1 MSDSLR
7 LLYAGTPQF
16 AVPAL
21 QALSRSDHHVV
32 GVLTRPDKP
41 AGRGRQVSESAVKA
55 AARRLGIPVAQ
66 PATLR
71 DPDTVA
77 ALAAHA
83 ADALVVAA
91 YGLLLPAPVLA
102 LPRHGCINIH
112 ASLLPRWRG
121 AAPIQRA
128 LQAGD
133 AESGISIMRMEQTL
147 DTGPVYLRKVLRIAP
162 AETAASLHDRL
173 ALLGADAILEVMDAI
188 AAGTAIAEPQ
198 QGPAT
203 YAARIEKAEARIDWS
218 LAAVQIERQV
228 RAFNPWP
235 IAETAWGEQTLRI
248 WAAHLEATP
257 HHVRPGTVLSCGPA
271 GIVVAC
277 GEGALALDVVQLASR
292 RPLPVREF
300 LNAHDVQGATLGSA
314 H

>member
-21 QALSRSDHHVV
+21 EALSRSRHRVV
-32 GVLTRPDKP
+32 AVLTRPDKP

-71 DPDTVA
+71 DPEAVA

-173 ALLGADAILEVMDAI
+173 ALLGAGAILEVMDAI

-218 LAAVQIERQV
+218 QAAVRIERQV

-235 IAETAWGEQTLRI
+235 IAETAWGEQTLRV
-248 WAAHLEATP
+248 WAAHPEHTP
-257 HHVRPGTVLSCGPA
+257 HHARPGTVLSCGPA

-292 RPLPVREF
+292 RPLRVREF
-300 LNAHDVQGATLGSA
+300 LNAHDLHGATLGPA